1 MRRPLCLLCL
11 IFVLLVMV
19 YMTAFADIYLDPD
32 PDQKVS
38 LSEGTYQAGEILIS
52 EGEDQKQEISRSETD
67 NRERVIS
74 RSETDNRERVIS
86 RSETDNRERV
96 ISQSET
102 YNRERVISRSE
113 TDDQERVISQSETDD
128 QEQVISRSE
137 TDNREQEISLPENE
151 SNHKLYGYIYAMEEK
166 NGRSVLYIKSTEENR
181 SVICYLSEEVSS
193 LQSLKIGYQVIIKGK
208 VRRFE
213 AASNDGQF
221 DVRKYYA
228 GMGISYSMTNCA
240 YEVMMK
246 KPWPVRQGLFVI
258 RKKLAHSLDALL
270 SEEDSGALK
279 AMLLGDKSGMTEEI
293 KELYQRTGIAH
304 IVAVSGL
311 HISLWGMAICRLLK
325 RLRIP
330 LALANFISFLF
341 VVLYGMMTGSQASAI
356 RSVIMFSLYLLAP
369 VVNRTYDML
378 TAMMLSA
385 AVLLMFR
392 PAYVFYSGFLLSFG
406 AVSGI
411 SLFMPW
417 LTELYS
423 PPANIDDIILKEKN
437 NMQKISDQIT
447 RFIRVSIM
455 TSLCVSLF
463 SLPIQLCFFYTFSVY
478 SVFLNLLIAPFV
490 SALMILGMVGAV
502 LGSFL
507 PTLACIPLQICHI
520 ILAFYEKLCLFFDCL
535 PLAHPV
541 IAKPEM
547 WKIVVYYTVL
557 GILYL
562 VIMRV
567 VISPSESR
575 QRMSLRDNVQK
586 QKSPRLMLPL
596 QMRLGADISRQVNW
610 RRKSL
615 LSVIR
620 RRGQILYKEMYKVVH
635 KVVRKITHKI
645 MHMVMHDWDEKNKK
659 KLCQIFAIVVLL
671 ADVLFLCIHP
681 RSGTTLTMLDV
692 GQGDCFVIE
701 EKSGFTAIIDGGSS
715 SVSEVGRYRI
725 DPFLRSHGISTVD
738 FVFLSHADIDHT
750 NGILELLENQKSNRI
765 KIRYLVLT
773 DLEKENEKFDEI
785 RLACKNAGTRV
796 LYFSQG
802 NHIEIH
808 QLKLTCIHP
817 GDKDTKLAGLDE
829 NDHSMVL
836 YMEYK
841 YQNKNHTA
849 LFMGDLG
856 SAHEK
861 EVMESLLAV
870 DKKQGNKESRGIGKM
885 QSNDENKYED
895 NDENENGNKNENRKK
910 DEVEGEDKDEN
921 KGKYENGNKEENKDA
936 VEAGDENKRSGK
948 IDILKIGHH
957 GSKYSST
964 EEFLQQVDPYVCL
977 ISAGRKNRYGH
988 PHMETLERIDETDG
1002 TVFRTD
1008 LMGQVV
1014 VDLEKQDIV
1023 VWSVYAGR

>member
-11 IFVLLVMV
+11 IFVLLVMI
-19 YMTAFADIYLDPD
+19 YMTAFADIYLD

-38 LSEGTYQAGEILIS
+38 LSEGTYQAGEIVIS
-52 EGEDQKQEISRSETD
+52 EGEDQKQE
-67 NRERVIS
+67 
-74 RSETDNRERVIS
+74 
-86 RSETDNRERV
+86 
-96 ISQSET
+96 
-102 YNRERVISRSE
+102 
-113 TDDQERVISQSETDD
+113 
-128 QEQVISRSE
+128 ISRSE

-151 SNHKLYGYIYAMEEK
+151 SNHKLYGYIYATEEK

-270 SEEDSGALK
+270 SEEDSGVLK

-293 KELYQRTGIAH
+293 KGLYQRTGIAH

-325 RLRIP
+325 RLHIP

-520 ILAFYEKLCLFFDCL
+520 ILAFYEKLCLFFDRL

-547 WKIVVYYTVL
+547 WKIVIYYTVL

-635 KVVRKITHKI
+635 KVVRKMVRKITHKI

-681 RSGTTLTMLDV
+681 RSRTTLTMLDV

-785 RLACKNAGTRV
+785 MLACKNAGTRV

-870 DKKQGNKESRGIGKM
+870 DKKQGEKESGGIGKM
-885 QSNDENKYED
+885 QSNNENMYED
-895 NDENENGNKNENRKK
+895 NDENENENRKK

-921 KGKYENGNKEENKDA
+921 KDKNEDENKEENKEENKDA

-964 EEFLQQVDPYVCL
+964 EEFLQLVDPYVCL

>member
-11 IFVLLVMV
+11 IFVLLVMI

-32 PDQKVS
+32 QNQKVS
-38 LSEGTYQAGEILIS
+38 LSEGTCQAGEILIS
-52 EGEDQKQEISRSETD
+52 EGENQKQEISRSETD
-67 NRERVIS
+67 NQEQEISRSETDNQERVIS
-74 RSETDNRERVIS
+74 RSEA
-86 RSETDNRERV
+86 
-96 ISQSET
+96 
-102 YNRERVISRSE
+102 
-113 TDDQERVISQSETDD
+113 DD
-128 QEQVISRSE
+128 QEQ
-137 TDNREQEISLPENE
+137 EISPPENE
-151 SNHKLYGYIYAMEEK
+151 SNHKLYGYVYAMEEK
-166 NGRSVLYIKSTEENR
+166 NGRSVLYIKNTEENR

-240 YEVMMK
+240 YEVMTK

-258 RKKLAHSLDALL
+258 RKKLAHSLDTLL
-270 SEEDSGALK
+270 SEEDSGVLK

-293 KELYQRTGIAH
+293 KGLYQRTGIAH

-325 RLRIP
+325 KLRIP

-417 LTELYS
+417 LTDLYS

-437 NMQKISDQIT
+437 NMQKISDQII

-490 SALMILGMVGAV
+490 STLMILGMVGAV

-507 PTLACIPLQICHI
+507 PTLSCIPLQICHI
-520 ILAFYEKLCLFFDCL
+520 ILAFYEKLCLFFDRL

-541 IAKPEM
+541 IAKPPM
-547 WKIVVYYTVL
+547 WKIVVYYAVL

-567 VISPSESR
+567 VILPSESR

-586 QKSPRLMLPL
+586 QKSPRLMIPL

-610 RRKSL
+610 RRKGL

-620 RRGQILYKEMYKVVH
+620 RRGKILYKEMYKVVH
-635 KVVRKITHKI
+635 KVVNKLTRKI
-645 MHMVMHDWDEKNKK
+645 MHMVMHMHMVVHDRDEKNKK

-671 ADVLFLCIHP
+671 ADILFLCIHP
-681 RSGTTLTMLDV
+681 RAGTTLTMLDV

-738 FVFLSHADIDHT
+738 FVFLSHADTDHT

-773 DLEKENEKFDEI
+773 DLEKENEKFDDI
-785 RLACKNAGTRV
+785 MLACKNAGTRV
-796 LYFSQG
+796 LYFSHG

-817 GDKDTKLAGLDE
+817 GDKDTKLEGLDE

-861 EVMESLLAV
+861 EVMESLSAV
-870 DKKQGNKESRGIGKM
+870 DKKQGDKESGGIGKM
-885 QSNDENKYED
+885 QSNDKNKYED
-895 NDENENGNKNENRKK
+895 NDENENENRKK
-910 DEVEGEDKDEN
+910 DEVKGEDKDEN
-921 KGKYENGNKEENKDA
+921 KGKYEDENKEKNKDA
-936 VEAGDENKRSGK
+936 VEAGGENKRSGK

-964 EEFLQQVDPYVCL
+964 EEFLQLVDPYVCL

-1008 LMGQVV
+1008 LIGQVV

-1023 VWSVYAGR
+1023 VRSVYAGR

>member
-11 IFVLLVMV
+11 IFVLLVMI

-32 PDQKVS
+32 QDQKVL
-38 LSEGTYQAGEILIS
+38 LSEGTCQAGEILIS
-52 EGEDQKQEISRSETD
+52 EGENQKQEISRL
-67 NRERVIS
+67 
-74 RSETDNRERVIS
+74 
-86 RSETDNRERV
+86 
-96 ISQSET
+96 
-102 YNRERVISRSE
+102 
-113 TDDQERVISQSETDD
+113 
-128 QEQVISRSE
+128 E

-151 SNHKLYGYIYAMEEK
+151 SDHKLYGYIYAMEEK

-270 SEEDSGALK
+270 SEEDSGVLK

-293 KELYQRTGIAH
+293 KGLYQRTGIAH

-325 RLRIP
+325 RLHIS

-437 NMQKISDQIT
+437 NMQKISDQII

-502 LGSFL
+502 VGSFL
-507 PTLACIPLQICHI
+507 PTLSCIPLQICHI
-520 ILAFYEKLCLFFDCL
+520 ILAFYEKLCLFFDRL

-562 VIMRV
+562 VIVRV

-575 QRMSLRDNVQK
+575 QRISLRDNVQK

-620 RRGQILYKEMYKVVH
+620 RRGKILYKEMYKVVH
-635 KVVRKITHKI
+635 KVVNKLTRKI
-645 MHMVMHDWDEKNKK
+645 MHMVMHMHMVVHDRDEKNKK

-671 ADVLFLCIHP
+671 ADILFLCIHP
-681 RSGTTLTMLDV
+681 RAGTTLTMLDV

-738 FVFLSHADIDHT
+738 FVFLSHADTDHT

-773 DLEKENEKFDEI
+773 DLEKENEKFDDI
-785 RLACKNAGTRV
+785 MLACKNAGTRV
-796 LYFSQG
+796 LYFSHG

-817 GDKDTKLAGLDE
+817 GDKDTKLEGLDE

-870 DKKQGNKESRGIGKM
+870 DKKQGDKESGGIGKM
-885 QSNDENKYED
+885 QSNDKNKYED
-895 NDENENGNKNENRKK
+895 NDENENENRKK
-910 DEVEGEDKDEN
+910 DEVKGEDKDEN
-921 KGKYENGNKEENKDA
+921 KGKYEDENKEKNKDA
-936 VEAGDENKRSGK
+936 VEAGGENKRSGK

-964 EEFLQQVDPYVCL
+964 EEFLQLADPYVCL

-1023 VWSVYAGR
+1023 VRSVYAGR

>member
-1 MRRPLCLLCL
+1 M
-11 IFVLLVMV
+11 
-19 YMTAFADIYLDPD
+19 
-32 PDQKVS
+32 
-38 LSEGTYQAGEILIS
+38 
-52 EGEDQKQEISRSETD
+52 
-67 NRERVIS
+67 
-74 RSETDNRERVIS
+74 
-86 RSETDNRERV
+86 
-96 ISQSET
+96 
-102 YNRERVISRSE
+102 
-113 TDDQERVISQSETDD
+113 
-128 QEQVISRSE
+128 
-137 TDNREQEISLPENE
+137 
-151 SNHKLYGYIYAMEEK
+151 
-166 NGRSVLYIKSTEENR
+166 
-181 SVICYLSEEVSS
+181 
-193 LQSLKIGYQVIIKGK
+193 
-208 VRRFE
+208 
-213 AASNDGQF
+213 
-221 DVRKYYA
+221 
-228 GMGISYSMTNCA
+228 
-240 YEVMMK
+240 
-246 KPWPVRQGLFVI
+246 
-258 RKKLAHSLDALL
+258 
-270 SEEDSGALK
+270 
-279 AMLLGDKSGMTEEI
+279 
-293 KELYQRTGIAH
+293 
-304 IVAVSGL
+304 
-311 HISLWGMAICRLLK
+311 
-325 RLRIP
+325 
-330 LALANFISFLF
+330 
-341 VVLYGMMTGSQASAI
+341 
-356 RSVIMFSLYLLAP
+356 
-369 VVNRTYDML
+369 
-378 TAMMLSA
+378 
-385 AVLLMFR
+385 
-392 PAYVFYSGFLLSFG
+392 
-406 AVSGI
+406 
-411 SLFMPW
+411 
-417 LTELYS
+417 
-423 PPANIDDIILKEKN
+423 
-437 NMQKISDQIT
+437 
-447 RFIRVSIM
+447 
-455 TSLCVSLF
+455 
-463 SLPIQLCFFYTFSVY
+463 
-478 SVFLNLLIAPFV
+478 
-490 SALMILGMVGAV
+490 
-502 LGSFL
+502 
-507 PTLACIPLQICHI
+507 
-520 ILAFYEKLCLFFDCL
+520 
-535 PLAHPV
+535 
-541 IAKPEM
+541 
-547 WKIVVYYTVL
+547 
-557 GILYL
+557 
-562 VIMRV
+562 
-567 VISPSESR
+567 
-575 QRMSLRDNVQK
+575 RDNVQK
-586 QKSPRLMLPL
+586 QKSPRLMISL

-681 RSGTTLTMLDV
+681 RAGTTLTMLDV

-861 EVMESLLAV
+861 EVMESLLAI
-870 DKKQGNKESRGIGKM
+870 DKKQGDKESGGIGKM
-885 QSNDENKYED
+885 QSNNENMYED
-895 NDENENGNKNENRKK
+895 NDENKNENRKK
-910 DEVEGEDKDEN
+910 DEVKGEDKDEN
-921 KGKYENGNKEENKDA
+921 KGKYENGNKEENKEENKDA

-1014 VDLEKQDIV
+1014 VDLEKKDIV

>member
-11 IFVLLVMV
+11 IFVLLVMI
-19 YMTAFADIYLDPD
+19 YMTVFADIYLDPD

-52 EGEDQKQEISRSETD
+52 EGEDQKQEISRSET
-67 NRERVIS
+67 
-74 RSETDNRERVIS
+74 
-86 RSETDNRERV
+86 
-96 ISQSET
+96 

-113 TDDQERVISQSETDD
+113 TDDQG
-128 QEQVISRSE
+128 
-137 TDNREQEISLPENE
+137 QEISLPENE

-181 SVICYLSEEVSS
+181 FVICYLSEEVSS

-240 YEVMMK
+240 YEVMLK

-258 RKKLAHSLDALL
+258 RKKLAHGLDALL
-270 SEEDSGALK
+270 SEEDSGVLK

-293 KELYQRTGIAH
+293 KGLYQRTGIAH

-369 VVNRTYDML
+369 IVNRTYDML

-392 PAYVFYSGFLLSFG
+392 PVYVFYSGFLLSFG

-423 PPANIDDIILKEKN
+423 PSANIDDIILKEKN
-437 NMQKISDQIT
+437 NMQKISDQII

-520 ILAFYEKLCLFFDCL
+520 ILAFYEKLCLFFDRL

-547 WKIVVYYTVL
+547 WKIVVYYAVL

-575 QRMSLRDNVQK
+575 QRISLRDNVQK

-635 KVVRKITHKI
+635 KVVHKVVRKIAHKI

-681 RSGTTLTMLDV
+681 RAGTTLTMLDV
-692 GQGDCFVIE
+692 GQGDCFVLE

-738 FVFLSHADIDHT
+738 FVFLSHADTDHT
-750 NGILELLENQKSNRI
+750 NGVLELLENQKSNRI
-765 KIRYLVLT
+765 KIHYLVLT

-870 DKKQGNKESRGIGKM
+870 DKKQGEKESGGIGKM
-885 QSNDENKYED
+885 QSNNENMYED
-895 NDENENGNKNENRKK
+895 NDENKNENRKK
-910 DEVEGEDKDEN
+910 DEVEGEDK
-921 KGKYENGNKEENKDA
+921 
-936 VEAGDENKRSGK
+936 DENKRSGK

-964 EEFLQQVDPYVCL
+964 EDFLQLVDPYVCL

>member
-11 IFVLLVMV
+11 IFVLLVMI

-38 LSEGTYQAGEILIS
+38 LSEGTYQAGEIVIS
-52 EGEDQKQEISRSETD
+52 EGEDQKQEISQSGTD
-67 NRERVIS
+67 NRER
-74 RSETDNRERVIS
+74 
-86 RSETDNRERV
+86 
-96 ISQSET
+96 
-102 YNRERVISRSE
+102 
-113 TDDQERVISQSETDD
+113 
-128 QEQVISRSE
+128 
-137 TDNREQEISLPENE
+137 EISLPENE
-151 SNHKLYGYIYAMEEK
+151 SDHKLYGYIYAMEEK

-228 GMGISYSMTNCA
+228 GMGISYSMTNCE
-240 YEVMMK
+240 YEVTMK

-270 SEEDSGALK
+270 SEEDSGVLK

-293 KELYQRTGIAH
+293 KGLYQRTGIAH

-325 RLRIP
+325 RLHIP

-437 NMQKISDQIT
+437 NMQKISDQII

-502 LGSFL
+502 VGSFL

-520 ILAFYEKLCLFFDCL
+520 ILAFYEKICLFFDRL

-562 VIMRV
+562 VIVRV

-575 QRMSLRDNVQK
+575 QRISLRDNVQK

-620 RRGQILYKEMYKVVH
+620 RRGKILYKEIYKVVH
-635 KVVRKITHKI
+635 KVVYKVVHIITQKI

-681 RSGTTLTMLDV
+681 RAGTTLTMLDV
-692 GQGDCFVIE
+692 GQGDCFVLE

-785 RLACKNAGTRV
+785 MLACKNAGTRV

-870 DKKQGNKESRGIGKM
+870 DKKQGDKENGGIGKM
-885 QSNDENKYED
+885 QSNNENMYED
-895 NDENENGNKNENRKK
+895 NDENKNENRKK

-921 KGKYENGNKEENKDA
+921 KGKYEDENKEKNKEENKDA

-1023 VWSVYAGR
+1023 VWSVYVGR

>member
-11 IFVLLVMV
+11 IFVLLVMI
-19 YMTAFADIYLDPD
+19 YMTAFADIYLD

-38 LSEGTYQAGEILIS
+38 LSEGTYQAGEIVIS

-67 NRERVIS
+67 NREQEIS
-74 RSETDNRERVIS
+74 RSGTDNQGQEIL
-86 RSETDNRERV
+86 RSK
-96 ISQSET
+96 
-102 YNRERVISRSE
+102 
-113 TDDQERVISQSETDD
+113 TDDQGQEILRSGTDD
-128 QEQVISRSE
+128 Q
-137 TDNREQEISLPENE
+137 EQEISLPENE

-270 SEEDSGALK
+270 SEEDSGVLK

-293 KELYQRTGIAH
+293 KGLYQRTGIAH

-520 ILAFYEKLCLFFDCL
+520 ILAFYEKLCLFFDRL

-547 WKIVVYYTVL
+547 WKIVVYYAVL

-575 QRMSLRDNVQK
+575 QRISLRDNVQK
-586 QKSPRLMLPL
+586 QKSPRLMIPL

-610 RRKSL
+610 RRKGL

-620 RRGQILYKEMYKVVH
+620 RRGKILYKEMYKVVH
-635 KVVRKITHKI
+635 KVVNKLTRKI
-645 MHMVMHDWDEKNKK
+645 MHMVMHMHMVVHDRDEKNKK
-659 KLCQIFAIVVLL
+659 KLCRIFAIVVLL
-671 ADVLFLCIHP
+671 ADILFLCIHP
-681 RSGTTLTMLDV
+681 RAGTTLTMLDV

-785 RLACKNAGTRV
+785 MLACKNAGTRV

-870 DKKQGNKESRGIGKM
+870 DKKQGDKESGGIGKM
-885 QSNDENKYED
+885 QSNNENKYED
-895 NDENENGNKNENRKK
+895 NDENENGNRKK
-910 DEVEGEDKDEN
+910 DEVKGEDKDEN
-921 KGKYENGNKEENKDA
+921 KGKNEEENKEENKDA
-936 VEAGDENKRSGK
+936 VEAGGENKRSGK

-1014 VDLEKQDIV
+1014 VDLEKQNIV

>member
-32 PDQKVS
+32 QKVL
-38 LSEGTYQAGEILIS
+38 LSEGTYQAGEIVIS
-52 EGEDQKQEISRSETD
+52 EGEDQKQEIS
-67 NRERVIS
+67 
-74 RSETDNRERVIS
+74 
-86 RSETDNRERV
+86 
-96 ISQSET
+96 Q
-102 YNRERVISRSE
+102 
-113 TDDQERVISQSETDD
+113 
-128 QEQVISRSE
+128 SE

-166 NGRSVLYIKSTEENR
+166 NGRFVLYIKSTEENR

-270 SEEDSGALK
+270 SEEDSGVLK

-293 KELYQRTGIAH
+293 KGLYQRTGIAH
-304 IVAVSGL
+304 IIAVSGL

-423 PPANIDDIILKEKN
+423 QPANIDDIILKEKN
-437 NMQKISDQIT
+437 NMQKISDQII

-502 LGSFL
+502 VGSFL

-520 ILAFYEKLCLFFDCL
+520 ILAFYEKLCLFFDRL

-575 QRMSLRDNVQK
+575 QRISLRDNVQK
-586 QKSPRLMLPL
+586 RKSPRLMLPL

-620 RRGQILYKEMYKVVH
+620 RRGKILYKEMYKVVH
-635 KVVRKITHKI
+635 KVVYKVVHKVVHMITHKI
-645 MHMVMHDWDEKNKK
+645 MHMVMHDRDKKNKK

-681 RSGTTLTMLDV
+681 RAGTTLTMLDV
-692 GQGDCFVIE
+692 GQGDCFVLE

-725 DPFLRSHGISTVD
+725 DPFLRSHGISIVD
-738 FVFLSHADIDHT
+738 FVFLSHADTDHT
-750 NGILELLENQKSNRI
+750 NGVLELLENQKSNRI

-785 RLACKNAGTRV
+785 MLACKNAGTRV

-817 GDKDTKLAGLDE
+817 GDEDTKLAGLDE

-870 DKKQGNKESRGIGKM
+870 DKKQGEKESGGIGKM
-885 QSNDENKYED
+885 QSNNENMYED
-895 NDENENGNKNENRKK
+895 NDENENGNRKK

-921 KGKYENGNKEENKDA
+921 KGKYEDENKEKNKEENKDA
-936 VEAGDENKRSGK
+936 VEAGDENQRSGK

-964 EEFLQQVDPYVCL
+964 EEFLQLVDPYVCL

>member
-52 EGEDQKQEISRSETD
+52 EGEDQKQEISQSETD

-74 RSETDNRERVIS
+74 RSRTDNQGQEIL
-86 RSETDNRERV
+86 RSG
-96 ISQSET
+96 
-102 YNRERVISRSE
+102 
-113 TDDQERVISQSETDD
+113 TDD
-128 QEQVISRSE
+128 QEQEILRSGTDNQERVILRSE

-151 SNHKLYGYIYAMEEK
+151 SNYKLYGYIYAMEEK

-246 KPWPVRQGLFVI
+246 KSWPVRQGLFVI

-270 SEEDSGALK
+270 SEEDSGVLK

-293 KELYQRTGIAH
+293 KGLYQRTGIAH

-325 RLRIP
+325 RLHIP

-411 SLFMPW
+411 SLFIPW

-437 NMQKISDQIT
+437 NMQKISDQII

-520 ILAFYEKLCLFFDCL
+520 ILAFYEKLCLFFDRL

-562 VIMRV
+562 VIVRV
-567 VISPSESR
+567 VILPSESR
-575 QRMSLRDNVQK
+575 QRMSLCDNVQK
-586 QKSPRLMLPL
+586 QKSPRLMFPL

-620 RRGQILYKEMYKVVH
+620 RRGKILYKEMYKVVH
-635 KVVRKITHKI
+635 KVVRKMVRKITHKI
-645 MHMVMHDWDEKNKK
+645 MHMVMHMVMHDWDEKNKK

-701 EKSGFTAIIDGGSS
+701 EKSGVTAIIDGGSS

-750 NGILELLENQKSNRI
+750 NGVLELLENQKSNRI

-870 DKKQGNKESRGIGKM
+870 DKKQGDKESGGIGKM
-885 QSNDENKYED
+885 QSNNENMYED
-895 NDENENGNKNENRKK
+895 NDENKNENRKK
-910 DEVEGEDKDEN
+910 DEVKGEDKDEN
-921 KGKYENGNKEENKDA
+921 KGKYEDENKEENKEENKDA

-1023 VWSVYAGR
+1023 VWSVYEGR

>member
-32 PDQKVS
+32 QKVL
-38 LSEGTYQAGEILIS
+38 LSEGTYQAGEIVIS
-52 EGEDQKQEISRSETD
+52 EGEDQKQEIS
-67 NRERVIS
+67 
-74 RSETDNRERVIS
+74 
-86 RSETDNRERV
+86 
-96 ISQSET
+96 Q
-102 YNRERVISRSE
+102 
-113 TDDQERVISQSETDD
+113 
-128 QEQVISRSE
+128 SE

-166 NGRSVLYIKSTEENR
+166 NGRFVLYIKSTEENR

-270 SEEDSGALK
+270 SEEDSGVLK

-293 KELYQRTGIAH
+293 KGLYQRTGIAH
-304 IVAVSGL
+304 IIAVSGL

-378 TAMMLSA
+378 TAMMLSV

-423 PPANIDDIILKEKN
+423 QPANIDDIILKEKN
-437 NMQKISDQIT
+437 NMQKISDQII

-502 LGSFL
+502 VGSFL

-520 ILAFYEKLCLFFDCL
+520 ILAFYEKLCLFFDRL

-575 QRMSLRDNVQK
+575 QRISLRDNVQK
-586 QKSPRLMLPL
+586 RKSPRLMLPL

-620 RRGQILYKEMYKVVH
+620 RRGKILYKEMYKVVH
-635 KVVRKITHKI
+635 KVVYKVVHKVVHMITHKI
-645 MHMVMHDWDEKNKK
+645 MHMVMHDRDKKNKK

-681 RSGTTLTMLDV
+681 RAGTTLTMLDV
-692 GQGDCFVIE
+692 GQGDCFVLE

-725 DPFLRSHGISTVD
+725 DPFLRSHGISIVD
-738 FVFLSHADIDHT
+738 FVFLSHADTDHT
-750 NGILELLENQKSNRI
+750 NGVLELLENQKSNRI

-785 RLACKNAGTRV
+785 MLACKNAGTRV

-817 GDKDTKLAGLDE
+817 GDEDTKLAGLDE

-870 DKKQGNKESRGIGKM
+870 DKKQGEKESGGIGKM
-885 QSNDENKYED
+885 QSNNENMYED
-895 NDENENGNKNENRKK
+895 NDENENGNRKK

-921 KGKYENGNKEENKDA
+921 KGKYEDENKEKNKEENKDA
-936 VEAGDENKRSGK
+936 VEAGDENQRSGK

-964 EEFLQQVDPYVCL
+964 EEFLQLVDPYVCL

>member
-11 IFVLLVMV
+11 IFVLLVMI

-32 PDQKVS
+32 PDQKVL

-52 EGEDQKQEISRSETD
+52 EGENQKQEISQSETDNQEREISQSETD
-67 NRERVIS
+67 NRERVIL
-74 RSETDNRERVIS
+74 RSETDN
-86 RSETDNRERV
+86 
-96 ISQSET
+96 
-102 YNRERVISRSE
+102 
-113 TDDQERVISQSETDD
+113 QERA
-128 QEQVISRSE
+128 
-137 TDNREQEISLPENE
+137 ISLPENE
-151 SNHKLYGYIYAMEEK
+151 SNHKLYGYVYAMEEK

-258 RKKLAHSLDALL
+258 RKKLAYSLDALL
-270 SEEDSGALK
+270 SEEDSGVLK
-279 AMLLGDKSGMTEEI
+279 AMLLGDKSEMTEEI
-293 KELYQRTGIAH
+293 KGLYQRTGIAH

-437 NMQKISDQIT
+437 NMQKISDQII

-520 ILAFYEKLCLFFDCL
+520 ILAFYEKLCLFFDRL

-541 IAKPEM
+541 IAKPAM
-547 WKIVVYYTVL
+547 WKIVVYYAVL

-567 VISPSESR
+567 VILPSESR

-586 QKSPRLMLPL
+586 QKSPRLMIPL
-596 QMRLGADISRQVNW
+596 QMRLDADISRQVNW
-610 RRKSL
+610 RRKGL

-620 RRGQILYKEMYKVVH
+620 RRGKILYKEMYKVVH
-635 KVVRKITHKI
+635 KLTHKI
-645 MHMVMHDWDEKNKK
+645 MHMVMHVVMHMHMHMVVHDRDEKNKK

-671 ADVLFLCIHP
+671 ADILFLCIHP
-681 RSGTTLTMLDV
+681 RAGTTLTMLDV

-738 FVFLSHADIDHT
+738 FVFLSHADTDHT

-773 DLEKENEKFDEI
+773 DLEKENEKFDDI
-785 RLACKNAGTRV
+785 MLACKNAGTRV
-796 LYFSQG
+796 LYFSHG

-817 GDKDTKLAGLDE
+817 GDKDTKLEGLDE

-856 SAHEK
+856 LAHEK

-870 DKKQGNKESRGIGKM
+870 DKTQGDKESGGIGKM
-885 QSNDENKYED
+885 QSNDKNKYED
-895 NDENENGNKNENRKK
+895 NDENENENRKK
-910 DEVEGEDKDEN
+910 DEVKGEDKDEN
-921 KGKYENGNKEENKDA
+921 KGKYEDENKEKNKDA

-964 EEFLQQVDPYVCL
+964 EEFLQLVDPYVCL

-1023 VWSVYAGR
+1023 VRSVYAGR

>member
-11 IFVLLVMV
+11 IFVLLVMI

-67 NRERVIS
+67 N
-74 RSETDNRERVIS
+74 
-86 RSETDNRERV
+86 
-96 ISQSET
+96 Q
-102 YNRERVISRSE
+102 ERVISRSE
-113 TDDQERVISQSETDD
+113 TDDRERVISQSETDN
-128 QEQVISRSE
+128 Q
-137 TDNREQEISLPENE
+137 EQEISLPENE
-151 SNHKLYGYIYAMEEK
+151 SDHKLYGYIYAMEEK

-270 SEEDSGALK
+270 SEEDSGVLK

-293 KELYQRTGIAH
+293 KGLYQRTGIAH

-325 RLRIP
+325 RLHIP

-520 ILAFYEKLCLFFDCL
+520 ILAFYEKLCLFFDRL

-547 WKIVVYYTVL
+547 WKIVIYYTVL

-610 RRKSL
+610 CRKSL

-635 KVVRKITHKI
+635 KVVRKMVRKITHKI

-681 RSGTTLTMLDV
+681 RAGTTLTMLDV

-870 DKKQGNKESRGIGKM
+870 DKKQGGKESGGIGKM
-885 QSNDENKYED
+885 QSNNENMYED
-895 NDENENGNKNENRKK
+895 NDENKNENKNENRKK

-921 KGKYENGNKEENKDA
+921 KGKYENGNKEENKEENKDA

>member
-1 MRRPLCLLCL
+1 
-11 IFVLLVMV
+11 
-19 YMTAFADIYLDPD
+19 
-32 PDQKVS
+32 
-38 LSEGTYQAGEILIS
+38 
-52 EGEDQKQEISRSETD
+52 
-67 NRERVIS
+67 
-74 RSETDNRERVIS
+74 
-86 RSETDNRERV
+86 
-96 ISQSET
+96 
-102 YNRERVISRSE
+102 
-113 TDDQERVISQSETDD
+113 
-128 QEQVISRSE
+128 
-137 TDNREQEISLPENE
+137 
-151 SNHKLYGYIYAMEEK
+151 
-166 NGRSVLYIKSTEENR
+166 
-181 SVICYLSEEVSS
+181 
-193 LQSLKIGYQVIIKGK
+193 
-208 VRRFE
+208 
-213 AASNDGQF
+213 
-221 DVRKYYA
+221 
-228 GMGISYSMTNCA
+228 
-240 YEVMMK
+240 
-246 KPWPVRQGLFVI
+246 
-258 RKKLAHSLDALL
+258 
-270 SEEDSGALK
+270 
-279 AMLLGDKSGMTEEI
+279 
-293 KELYQRTGIAH
+293 
-304 IVAVSGL
+304 
-311 HISLWGMAICRLLK
+311 MAICRLLK

-437 NMQKISDQIT
+437 NMQKISDQII

-502 LGSFL
+502 VGSFL

-520 ILAFYEKLCLFFDCL
+520 ILAFYEKLCLFFDRL

-547 WKIVVYYTVL
+547 WKIVVYYAVL

-575 QRMSLRDNVQK
+575 QRISLRDNVQK

-596 QMRLGADISRQVNW
+596 QMRLGADISHQVNW
-610 RRKSL
+610 RKKSL

-635 KVVRKITHKI
+635 KVVHKVVRKITHKI
-645 MHMVMHDWDEKNKK
+645 MHMVIHDWDEKNKK

-681 RSGTTLTMLDV
+681 RAGTTLTMLDV

-785 RLACKNAGTRV
+785 MLACKNAGTRV

-808 QLKLTCIHP
+808 QLKFTCIHP

-870 DKKQGNKESRGIGKM
+870 DKKQGNKESGGIGKM
-885 QSNDENKYED
+885 QSNNENKYED
-895 NDENENGNKNENRKK
+895 NDENENGNRKK
-910 DEVEGEDKDEN
+910 DEVKGEDKDEN
-921 KGKYENGNKEENKDA
+921 KGKYEDENKEKNKEENKDA

-1014 VDLEKQDIV
+1014 VDLEKQNIV

>member
-11 IFVLLVMV
+11 IFVLLVMI

-32 PDQKVS
+32 PDQKVL
-38 LSEGTYQAGEILIS
+38 LSEGTYQAGEIVIS
-52 EGEDQKQEISRSETD
+52 EGEDQKQEIS
-67 NRERVIS
+67 
-74 RSETDNRERVIS
+74 
-86 RSETDNRERV
+86 
-96 ISQSET
+96 Q
-102 YNRERVISRSE
+102 
-113 TDDQERVISQSETDD
+113 
-128 QEQVISRSE
+128 SE

-151 SNHKLYGYIYAMEEK
+151 SNHKLYGYIYATEEK

-258 RKKLAHSLDALL
+258 RKKLAHGLDALL
-270 SEEDSGALK
+270 SEEDSGVLK

-293 KELYQRTGIAH
+293 KGLYQRTGIAH

-325 RLRIP
+325 RLHIP

-423 PPANIDDIILKEKN
+423 PPAIIDDIILKEKN

-520 ILAFYEKLCLFFDCL
+520 ILAFYEKLCLFFDRL

-547 WKIVVYYTVL
+547 WKIVIYYTVL

-635 KVVRKITHKI
+635 KVVRKMVRKITHKI

-681 RSGTTLTMLDV
+681 RSRTTLTMLDV

-785 RLACKNAGTRV
+785 MLACKNAGTRV

-870 DKKQGNKESRGIGKM
+870 DKKQGEKESGGIGKM
-885 QSNDENKYED
+885 QSNNENMYED
-895 NDENENGNKNENRKK
+895 NDENENENRKK

-921 KGKYENGNKEENKDA
+921 KDKNEDENKDA
-936 VEAGDENKRSGK
+936 VEAGDENKRRGK

-964 EEFLQQVDPYVCL
+964 EEFLQLVDPYVCL

>member
-11 IFVLLVMV
+11 IFVLSVMGF
-19 YMTAFADIYLDPD
+19 MTVFADEYLDPGKGRSQ
-32 PDQKVS
+32 PETGYKDQEISLSEADSRKQEVS
-38 LSEGTYQAGEILIS
+38 LSKA
-52 EGEDQKQEISRSETD
+52 D
-67 NRERVIS
+67 
-74 RSETDNRERVIS
+74 
-86 RSETDNRERV
+86 
-96 ISQSET
+96 SQ
-102 YNRERVISRSE
+102 
-113 TDDQERVISQSETDD
+113 DQELSLSEAD
-128 QEQVISRSE
+128 SRK
-137 TDNREQEISLPENE
+137 QKISLPENE
-151 SNHKLYGYIYAMEEK
+151 SNHKLYGHIYAMEEK
-166 NGRSVLYIKSTEENR
+166 NGRSVLYIKSTEKNR

-193 LQSLKIGYQVIIKGK
+193 LQSLKIGYRVIIKGK

-221 DVRKYYA
+221 DARKYYA
-228 GMGISYSMTNCA
+228 GMGISYSMTNCE
-240 YEVMMK
+240 YEVTMK

-258 RKKLAHSLDALL
+258 RKKLAHSLDTLL
-270 SEEDSGALK
+270 SEEDSGVLK

-293 KELYQRTGIAH
+293 KGLYQRTGIAH

-311 HISLWGMAICRLLK
+311 HISLWGMAVCRLLK

-406 AVSGI
+406 AVAGI

-417 LTELYS
+417 LTELYA
-423 PPANIDDIILKEKN
+423 PPDNIDDIIIKEKN
-437 NMQKISDQIT
+437 TLQKISDKVI
-447 RFIRVSIM
+447 RFIRASIM
-455 TSLCVSLF
+455 TSLCVSLV

-490 SALMILGMVGAV
+490 SILMILGMLGAV
-502 LGSFL
+502 LGILSPMPASL
-507 PTLACIPLQICHI
+507 PLQICHI
-520 ILAFYEKLCLFFDCL
+520 ILTFYEKMCQFFDCL

-541 IAKPEM
+541 IAKPEI
-547 WKIVVYYTVL
+547 WKIVVYYAVQ

-562 VIMRV
+562 VIGRV
-567 VISPSESR
+567 VISPPESR
-575 QRMSLRDNVQK
+575 QRMSLRDNAQK
-586 QKSPRLMLPL
+586 QKSPRLMIPL
-596 QMRLGADISRQVNW
+596 QMRLAGSISHQVNW
-610 RRKSL
+610 CGKRL

-620 RRGQILYKEMYKVVH
+620 RRGKILYKAMCKVVHEVVH

-645 MHMVMHDWDEKNKK
+645 VHRIMHMVMHKIMHDWDEKNKK
-659 KLCQIFAIVVLL
+659 KLYQILAIVVVL
-671 ADVLFLCIHP
+671 ADALFLCIHF

-725 DPFLRSHGISTVD
+725 DPFLRSHGISIVD
-738 FVFLSHADIDHT
+738 FVFLSHADADHT
-750 NGILELLENQKSNRI
+750 NGILEILENQKSNRI
-765 KIRYLVLT
+765 KISYLVLT

-785 RLACKNAGTRV
+785 MLACKNAGTRV

-802 NHIEIH
+802 DHIEIR

-841 YQNKNHTA
+841 SQDKNHTA

-856 SAHEK
+856 STHEK

-870 DKKQGNKESRGIGKM
+870 DEKQDDKES
-885 QSNDENKYED
+885 
-895 NDENENGNKNENRKK
+895 
-910 DEVEGEDKDEN
+910 GE
-921 KGKYENGNKEENKDA
+921 
-936 VEAGDENKRSGK
+936 

-957 GSKYSST
+957 GSKYSSS
-964 EEFLQQVDPYVCL
+964 EEFLQQVNPYVCL

-1002 TVFRTD
+1002 MVFRTD

>member
-11 IFVLLVMV
+11 IFVLLVMI

-52 EGEDQKQEISRSETD
+52 EGEDQKQEIS
-67 NRERVIS
+67 
-74 RSETDNRERVIS
+74 
-86 RSETDNRERV
+86 
-96 ISQSET
+96 QSET

-113 TDDQERVISQSETDD
+113 TDDQERE
-128 QEQVISRSE
+128 ISRSE
-137 TDNREQEISLPENE
+137 TDNQEQEISLPENE

-270 SEEDSGALK
+270 SEEDSGVLK

-293 KELYQRTGIAH
+293 KGLYQRTGIAH

-325 RLRIP
+325 RLHIP
-330 LALANFISFLF
+330 LALDNFISFLF

-437 NMQKISDQIT
+437 NMQKISDQII

-502 LGSFL
+502 VGSFL

-520 ILAFYEKLCLFFDCL
+520 ILAFYEKLCLFFDRL

-586 QKSPRLMLPL
+586 HKSPRLMISL

-620 RRGQILYKEMYKVVH
+620 RRGKILYKEMYKVVHKVVH

-701 EKSGFTAIIDGGSS
+701 EKNGFTAIIDGGSS

-885 QSNDENKYED
+885 QSNNENMYED
-895 NDENENGNKNENRKK
+895 NDENKNENRKK
-910 DEVEGEDKDEN
+910 DEVKGEDKDEN
-921 KGKYENGNKEENKDA
+921 KGKYEDENKEKNKEENKDA

>member
-11 IFVLLVMV
+11 IFVLLVMI

-38 LSEGTYQAGEILIS
+38 LSEGTYQAGEIVIS
-52 EGEDQKQEISRSETD
+52 EGEDQKQEISQ
-67 NRERVIS
+67 
-74 RSETDNRERVIS
+74 
-86 RSETDNRERV
+86 SETDNRERV

-151 SNHKLYGYIYAMEEK
+151 SDHKLYGYIYAMEEK

-270 SEEDSGALK
+270 SEEDSGVLK

-293 KELYQRTGIAH
+293 KGLYQRTGIAH

-311 HISLWGMAICRLLK
+311 HISLLGMAICRLLK
-325 RLRIP
+325 RLHIP

-437 NMQKISDQIT
+437 NMQKISDQII

-502 LGSFL
+502 VGSFL
-507 PTLACIPLQICHI
+507 PTLSCIPLQICHI
-520 ILAFYEKLCLFFDCL
+520 ILAFYEKLCLFFDRL

-547 WKIVVYYTVL
+547 WKIVVYYAVL

-575 QRMSLRDNVQK
+575 QRISLRDNVQK
-586 QKSPRLMLPL
+586 QKSPRLMIPL

-610 RRKSL
+610 RRKGL

-620 RRGQILYKEMYKVVH
+620 RRGKILYKEMYKVVH
-635 KVVRKITHKI
+635 KVVNKLTRKI
-645 MHMVMHDWDEKNKK
+645 MHMVMHMHMVVHDRDEKNKK
-659 KLCQIFAIVVLL
+659 KLCRIFAIVVLL
-671 ADVLFLCIHP
+671 ADILFLCIHP
-681 RSGTTLTMLDV
+681 RAGTTLTMLDV

-738 FVFLSHADIDHT
+738 FVFLSHADTDHT

-773 DLEKENEKFDEI
+773 DLEKENEKFDDI
-785 RLACKNAGTRV
+785 MLACKNAGTRV

-870 DKKQGNKESRGIGKM
+870 DKKQGDKESGGIGKM
-885 QSNDENKYED
+885 QSNNENKYED
-895 NDENENGNKNENRKK
+895 NDENENGNRKK
-910 DEVEGEDKDEN
+910 DEVKGEDKDEN
-921 KGKYENGNKEENKDA
+921 KGKYEDENKEKNKEENKDA

>member
-11 IFVLLVMV
+11 IFVLLVMI

-67 NRERVIS
+67 
-74 RSETDNRERVIS
+74 D
-86 RSETDNRERV
+86 
-96 ISQSET
+96 
-102 YNRERVISRSE
+102 
-113 TDDQERVISQSETDD
+113 
-128 QEQVISRSE
+128 
-137 TDNREQEISLPENE
+137 REQEISLPENE
-151 SNHKLYGYIYAMEEK
+151 SNHKLYGYIYATEEK

-270 SEEDSGALK
+270 SEEDSGVLK

-293 KELYQRTGIAH
+293 KGLYQRTGIAH

-325 RLRIP
+325 RLHIP

-520 ILAFYEKLCLFFDCL
+520 ILAFYEKLCLFFDRL

-547 WKIVVYYTVL
+547 WKIVIYYTVL

-635 KVVRKITHKI
+635 KVVRKMVRKITHKI

-681 RSGTTLTMLDV
+681 RSRTTLTMLDV

-785 RLACKNAGTRV
+785 MLACKNAGTRV

-870 DKKQGNKESRGIGKM
+870 DKKQGEKESGGIGKM
-885 QSNDENKYED
+885 QSNNENMYED
-895 NDENENGNKNENRKK
+895 NDENENENRKK

-921 KGKYENGNKEENKDA
+921 KDKNEDENKEENKEKNKDA

-964 EEFLQQVDPYVCL
+964 EEFLQLVDPYVCL

>member
-38 LSEGTYQAGEILIS
+38 LSEGTYQAGEIVIS
-52 EGEDQKQEISRSETD
+52 EGEDQKQEISR
-67 NRERVIS
+67 
-74 RSETDNRERVIS
+74 
-86 RSETDNRERV
+86 
-96 ISQSET
+96 SET

-113 TDDQERVISQSETDD
+113 TDDQ
-128 QEQVISRSE
+128 
-137 TDNREQEISLPENE
+137 EQEISLPENE

-258 RKKLAHSLDALL
+258 RKKLAHGLDALL
-270 SEEDSGALK
+270 SEEDSGVLK

-293 KELYQRTGIAH
+293 KGLYQRTGIAH

-423 PPANIDDIILKEKN
+423 PSANIDDIILKEKN
-437 NMQKISDQIT
+437 NMQKISDQII

-490 SALMILGMVGAV
+490 SSLMILGMVGAV

-520 ILAFYEKLCLFFDCL
+520 ILAFYEKLCLFFDRM

-547 WKIVVYYTVL
+547 WKIVVYYAVL

-586 QKSPRLMLPL
+586 QKFLRLMISL

-620 RRGQILYKEMYKVVH
+620 RRGKILYKEMYKVVRKVVH

-681 RSGTTLTMLDV
+681 RAGTTLTMLDV
-692 GQGDCFVIE
+692 GQGDCFVLE

-785 RLACKNAGTRV
+785 MLACKNAGTRV

-870 DKKQGNKESRGIGKM
+870 DKKQGEKESGGIGKM
-885 QSNDENKYED
+885 QSNNENMYED
-895 NDENENGNKNENRKK
+895 NDENENGNRKK
-910 DEVEGEDKDEN
+910 DEVKGEDKDEN
-921 KGKYENGNKEENKDA
+921 KGKNEDENKEENKEKNKDA

>member
-11 IFVLLVMV
+11 IFVLLVMI

-32 PDQKVS
+32 PDQKVL
-38 LSEGTYQAGEILIS
+38 LSEGKYQAGEILIS
-52 EGEDQKQEISRSETD
+52 EGEDQKQEISQSETDNREWAISQSETD

-74 RSETDNRERVIS
+74 RSETDN
-86 RSETDNRERV
+86 
-96 ISQSET
+96 
-102 YNRERVISRSE
+102 
-113 TDDQERVISQSETDD
+113 QERA
-128 QEQVISRSE
+128 
-137 TDNREQEISLPENE
+137 ISLPENE
-151 SNHKLYGYIYAMEEK
+151 CNHKLYGYVYAMEEK

-228 GMGISYSMTNCA
+228 GMGISYSMTNCV

-258 RKKLAHSLDALL
+258 RKKLAYSLDALL
-270 SEEDSGALK
+270 SEEDSGVLK
-279 AMLLGDKSGMTEEI
+279 AMLLGDKSEMTEEI
-293 KELYQRTGIAH
+293 KGLYQRTGIAH

-437 NMQKISDQIT
+437 NMQKISDQII

-520 ILAFYEKLCLFFDCL
+520 ILAFYEKLCLFFDRL

-541 IAKPEM
+541 IAKPAM
-547 WKIVVYYTVL
+547 WKIVVYYAVL

-586 QKSPRLMLPL
+586 QKSPRLMIPL
-596 QMRLGADISRQVNW
+596 QMRLDADISRQVNW
-610 RRKSL
+610 RRKGL

-620 RRGQILYKEMYKVVH
+620 RRGKTLYKEMYKVVH
-635 KVVRKITHKI
+635 KVVRKIIHKIMHKI
-645 MHMVMHDWDEKNKK
+645 MHMVMHMVVHDWDEKNKK

-671 ADVLFLCIHP
+671 ADILFLCIHL
-681 RSGTTLTMLDV
+681 RAGTTLTMLDV

-738 FVFLSHADIDHT
+738 FVFLSHADTDHT

-773 DLEKENEKFDEI
+773 DLEKENEKFDDI
-785 RLACKNAGTRV
+785 MLACKNAGTRV
-796 LYFSQG
+796 LYFSHG

-817 GDKDTKLAGLDE
+817 GNKDTKLEGLDE

-836 YMEYK
+836 YMEYN

-870 DKKQGNKESRGIGKM
+870 DKKQGDKESGGIGKM
-885 QSNDENKYED
+885 QSNNENKYED
-895 NDENENGNKNENRKK
+895 KGENENKNRKK
-910 DEVEGEDKDEN
+910 DEVKGEDKDEN
-921 KGKYENGNKEENKDA
+921 KGKYEDDNKEKNKDA

-964 EEFLQQVDPYVCL
+964 EEFLQLVDPYVCL

-1023 VWSVYAGR
+1023 VRSVYAGR

>member
-11 IFVLLVMV
+11 IFVLLVMI

-38 LSEGTYQAGEILIS
+38 LSEGTYQAGEIVIS
-52 EGEDQKQEISRSETD
+52 EGEDQKQEISQSETD
-67 NRERVIS
+67 NREQEISRSGTDNREHVISRSGTDNQERVISQSGKDNQERLIS
-74 RSETDNRERVIS
+74 RSETDN
-86 RSETDNRERV
+86 
-96 ISQSET
+96 
-102 YNRERVISRSE
+102 
-113 TDDQERVISQSETDD
+113 QERLISQSETDD
-128 QEQVISRSE
+128 Q
-137 TDNREQEISLPENE
+137 EQEISLPENE

-228 GMGISYSMTNCA
+228 GMGISYSMTNCV

-270 SEEDSGALK
+270 SEEDSGVLK

-293 KELYQRTGIAH
+293 KGLYQRTGIAH

-325 RLRIP
+325 RLHIP

-437 NMQKISDQIT
+437 NMQKISDQII

-520 ILAFYEKLCLFFDCL
+520 ILAFYEKLCLFFDRL

-547 WKIVVYYTVL
+547 WKIVVYYAVL

-575 QRMSLRDNVQK
+575 QRISLRDNVQK

-596 QMRLGADISRQVNW
+596 QMRLGADISHQVNW
-610 RRKSL
+610 RKKSL

-671 ADVLFLCIHP
+671 EDVLFLCIHP
-681 RSGTTLTMLDV
+681 RAGTTLTMLDV

-785 RLACKNAGTRV
+785 MLACKNAGTRV

-870 DKKQGNKESRGIGKM
+870 DKKQGEKESGGIGKM
-885 QSNDENKYED
+885 QSNNENKYED
-895 NDENENGNKNENRKK
+895 NDENKNENKNENRKK

-921 KGKYENGNKEENKDA
+921 KGKYENGNKEKNKEENKDA

-1002 TVFRTD
+1002 TFFRTD

>member
-11 IFVLLVMV
+11 IFVLLVMI

-38 LSEGTYQAGEILIS
+38 LSEGTYQAGEIVIS
-52 EGEDQKQEISRSETD
+52 EGEDQKQEISQSETD
-67 NRERVIS
+67 NRER
-74 RSETDNRERVIS
+74 
-86 RSETDNRERV
+86 
-96 ISQSET
+96 
-102 YNRERVISRSE
+102 
-113 TDDQERVISQSETDD
+113 
-128 QEQVISRSE
+128 VISRSE

-151 SNHKLYGYIYAMEEK
+151 SDHKLYGYIYAMEEK

-270 SEEDSGALK
+270 SEEDSGVLK

-293 KELYQRTGIAH
+293 KGLYQRTGIAH

-325 RLRIP
+325 RLHIP

-437 NMQKISDQIT
+437 NMQKISDQII

-455 TSLCVSLF
+455 TSLSVSLF

-502 LGSFL
+502 LDSFL

-520 ILAFYEKLCLFFDCL
+520 ILAFYEKLCLFFDRL

-547 WKIVVYYTVL
+547 WKIVVYYAVL

-575 QRMSLRDNVQK
+575 QRISLRDNVQK

-681 RSGTTLTMLDV
+681 RSRTTLTMLDV

-785 RLACKNAGTRV
+785 MLACKNAGTRV

-817 GDKDTKLAGLDE
+817 GDEDTKLAGLDE

-870 DKKQGNKESRGIGKM
+870 DKKQGDKESGGIGKM
-885 QSNDENKYED
+885 QNNNENKYED
-895 NDENENGNKNENRKK
+895 NDENKNENRKK
-910 DEVEGEDKDEN
+910 DEVEGEDKDKNEEEY
-921 KGKYENGNKEENKDA
+921 KEENKEENKDA

-988 PHMETLERIDETDG
+988 PHTETLERIDETDG

>member
-11 IFVLLVMV
+11 IFVLLVMI

-32 PDQKVS
+32 QDQKVS
-38 LSEGTYQAGEILIS
+38 LSEGTCQAGEILIS

-67 NRERVIS
+67 NQ
-74 RSETDNRERVIS
+74 
-86 RSETDNRERV
+86 ERV

-102 YNRERVISRSE
+102 DNRERAISRSE
-113 TDDQERVISQSETDD
+113 ADDQEQVISRSETDD

-137 TDNREQEISLPENE
+137 ADDQEQEISLPENE
-151 SNHKLYGYIYAMEEK
+151 SNHKLYGYVYAMEEK

-258 RKKLAHSLDALL
+258 RKKLAYSLDALL
-270 SEEDSGALK
+270 SEEDSGVLK

-293 KELYQRTGIAH
+293 KGLYQRTGIAH

-325 RLRIP
+325 KLRIP

-417 LTELYS
+417 LTDLYS

-437 NMQKISDQIT
+437 NMQKISDQII

-507 PTLACIPLQICHI
+507 PTLSCIPLQICHI
-520 ILAFYEKLCLFFDCL
+520 ILAFYEKLCLFFDRL

-562 VIMRV
+562 MIMRV

-586 QKSPRLMLPL
+586 QKSPRLMIPL
-596 QMRLGADISRQVNW
+596 QMRLGADISCQVNW

-620 RRGQILYKEMYKVVH
+620 RRGKMLYKEMYKVVH
-635 KVVRKITHKI
+635 KVVNKLTRKI
-645 MHMVMHDWDEKNKK
+645 MHMVMHMVMHIVMHMHMVVHDRDEKNKK
-659 KLCQIFAIVVLL
+659 KLCRIFAIVVLL
-671 ADVLFLCIHP
+671 ADILFLCIHP
-681 RSGTTLTMLDV
+681 RAGTTLTMLDV

-738 FVFLSHADIDHT
+738 FVFLSHADTDHT

-773 DLEKENEKFDEI
+773 DLEKENEKFDDI
-785 RLACKNAGTRV
+785 MLACKNAGTRV
-796 LYFSQG
+796 LYFSHG

-817 GDKDTKLAGLDE
+817 GDKDTKLEGLDE

-861 EVMESLLAV
+861 EVMESLSAV
-870 DKKQGNKESRGIGKM
+870 DKKQGDKESGGIGKM
-885 QSNDENKYED
+885 QSNNENKYED
-895 NDENENGNKNENRKK
+895 NDENENENRKK
-910 DEVEGEDKDEN
+910 DEVKGEDKDEN
-921 KGKYENGNKEENKDA
+921 KGKYEDENKEKTKDA

-964 EEFLQQVDPYVCL
+964 EEFLQLADPYVCL

-1023 VWSVYAGR
+1023 VRSVYAGR

>member
-11 IFVLLVMV
+11 IFVLLVMI

-74 RSETDNRERVIS
+74 RSGTDNREQEISRSGTDNQEQVISRSETDNRERVIS
-86 RSETDNRERV
+86 RSETDNQERE
-96 ISQSET
+96 ISLP
-102 YNRERVISRSE
+102 E
-113 TDDQERVISQSETDD
+113 TDDQ
-128 QEQVISRSE
+128 
-137 TDNREQEISLPENE
+137 EQEISLPENE

-270 SEEDSGALK
+270 SEEDSGVLK

-293 KELYQRTGIAH
+293 KGLYQRTGIAH

-325 RLRIP
+325 RLHIP

-437 NMQKISDQIT
+437 NMQKISDQII

-455 TSLCVSLF
+455 TSLSVSLF

-502 LGSFL
+502 LDSFL

-520 ILAFYEKLCLFFDCL
+520 ILAFYEKLCLFFDRL

-547 WKIVVYYTVL
+547 WKIVVYYAVL

-575 QRMSLRDNVQK
+575 QRISLRDNVQK

-615 LSVIR
+615 LSVFR

-681 RSGTTLTMLDV
+681 RSRTTLTMLDV

-785 RLACKNAGTRV
+785 MLACKNAGTRV

-817 GDKDTKLAGLDE
+817 GDEDTKLAGLDE

-870 DKKQGNKESRGIGKM
+870 DKKQGDKESGGIGKM
-885 QSNDENKYED
+885 QNNNENKYED
-895 NDENENGNKNENRKK
+895 NDENKNENRKK
-910 DEVEGEDKDEN
+910 DEVEGEDKDKNEEEY
-921 KGKYENGNKEENKDA
+921 KEENKEENKDA

-988 PHMETLERIDETDG
+988 PHTETLERIDETDG

>member
-11 IFVLLVMV
+11 IFVLLVMI

-38 LSEGTYQAGEILIS
+38 LSEGTYQAGEIVIS
-52 EGEDQKQEISRSETD
+52 EGEDQKQEISQ
-67 NRERVIS
+67 
-74 RSETDNRERVIS
+74 SETDNRERVIS

-151 SNHKLYGYIYAMEEK
+151 SDHKLYGYIYAMEEK

-270 SEEDSGALK
+270 SEEDSGVLK

-293 KELYQRTGIAH
+293 KGLYQRTGIAH

-325 RLRIP
+325 KLRIP

-417 LTELYS
+417 LTDLYS

-437 NMQKISDQIT
+437 NMQKISDQII

-507 PTLACIPLQICHI
+507 PTLSCIPLQICHI
-520 ILAFYEKLCLFFDCL
+520 ILAFYEKLCLFFDRL

-562 VIMRV
+562 VIVRV

-575 QRMSLRDNVQK
+575 QRISLRDNVQK
-586 QKSPRLMLPL
+586 HKSPRLMLPL

-701 EKSGFTAIIDGGSS
+701 EESGFTAIIDGGSS

-817 GDKDTKLAGLDE
+817 GDKDTKLVGLDE

-870 DKKQGNKESRGIGKM
+870 DKKQGGKESGGIGKM
-885 QSNDENKYED
+885 QSNDENKYKD
-895 NDENENGNKNENRKK
+895 NDENKNENRKK

-921 KGKYENGNKEENKDA
+921 KGKYEDENKEKNKEKNKDA

-977 ISAGRKNRYGH
+977 ISADRKNRYGH

>member
-11 IFVLLVMV
+11 IFVLLVMI

-67 NRERVIS
+67 NREREISRSGTDNREQEISRSGTDNQEQVIS
-74 RSETDNRERVIS
+74 RSETDN
-86 RSETDNRERV
+86 
-96 ISQSET
+96 
-102 YNRERVISRSE
+102 
-113 TDDQERVISQSETDD
+113 
-128 QEQVISRSE
+128 QEQVISQSE

-270 SEEDSGALK
+270 SEEDSGVLK

-293 KELYQRTGIAH
+293 KGLYQRTGIAH

-437 NMQKISDQIT
+437 NMQKISDQII

-502 LGSFL
+502 VGSFL

-520 ILAFYEKLCLFFDCL
+520 ILAFYEKLCLFFDRL

-547 WKIVVYYTVL
+547 WKIVAYYTVL

-575 QRMSLRDNVQK
+575 QRISLRDNVQK
-586 QKSPRLMLPL
+586 RKSPRLMLPL
-596 QMRLGADISRQVNW
+596 QMCLGADISRQVNW

-681 RSGTTLTMLDV
+681 RAGTTLTMLDV
-692 GQGDCFVIE
+692 GQGDCFVLE

-738 FVFLSHADIDHT
+738 FVFLSHADTDHT

-841 YQNKNHTA
+841 YQNKNNTA

-870 DKKQGNKESRGIGKM
+870 DKKQGDKESGGIGKM
-885 QSNDENKYED
+885 QNNNENKYED
-895 NDENENGNKNENRKK
+895 NDENKNENRKK

-921 KGKYENGNKEENKDA
+921 KGKYENGNKEENKEENKDA

-964 EEFLQQVDPYVCL
+964 EEFLQLVDPYVCL

>member
-11 IFVLLVMV
+11 IFVLLVMI

-38 LSEGTYQAGEILIS
+38 LSEGTYQAGEIVIS
-52 EGEDQKQEISRSETD
+52 EGEDQKQEISQSGTD
-67 NRERVIS
+67 NRER
-74 RSETDNRERVIS
+74 
-86 RSETDNRERV
+86 
-96 ISQSET
+96 
-102 YNRERVISRSE
+102 
-113 TDDQERVISQSETDD
+113 
-128 QEQVISRSE
+128 
-137 TDNREQEISLPENE
+137 EISLPENE
-151 SNHKLYGYIYAMEEK
+151 SDHKLYGYIYAMEEK

-228 GMGISYSMTNCA
+228 GMGISYSMTNCE
-240 YEVMMK
+240 YEVTMK

-270 SEEDSGALK
+270 SEEDSGVLK

-293 KELYQRTGIAH
+293 KGLYQRTGIAH

-325 RLRIP
+325 RLHIP

-437 NMQKISDQIT
+437 NMQKISDQII

-502 LGSFL
+502 VGSFL

-520 ILAFYEKLCLFFDCL
+520 ILAFYEKICLFFDRL

-562 VIMRV
+562 VIVRV

-575 QRMSLRDNVQK
+575 QRISLRDNVQK

-620 RRGQILYKEMYKVVH
+620 RRGKILYKEIYKVVH
-635 KVVRKITHKI
+635 KVVYKVVHIITQKI

-681 RSGTTLTMLDV
+681 RAGTTLTMLDV
-692 GQGDCFVIE
+692 GQGDCFVLE

-785 RLACKNAGTRV
+785 MLACKNAGTRV

-870 DKKQGNKESRGIGKM
+870 DKKQGDKENGGIGKM
-885 QSNDENKYED
+885 QSNNENMYED
-895 NDENENGNKNENRKK
+895 NDENKNENRKK

-921 KGKYENGNKEENKDA
+921 KGKYEDENKEKNKEENKDA

>member
-52 EGEDQKQEISRSETD
+52 EGEDQKQEISQSETD

-74 RSETDNRERVIS
+74 RSRTDNQGQEIL
-86 RSETDNRERV
+86 RSG
-96 ISQSET
+96 
-102 YNRERVISRSE
+102 
-113 TDDQERVISQSETDD
+113 TDD
-128 QEQVISRSE
+128 QEQEILRSGTDNQERVILRSE

-151 SNHKLYGYIYAMEEK
+151 SNYKLYGYIYAMEEK

-246 KPWPVRQGLFVI
+246 KSWPVRQGLFVI

-270 SEEDSGALK
+270 SEEDSGVLK

-293 KELYQRTGIAH
+293 KGLYQRTGIAH

-325 RLRIP
+325 RLHIP

-411 SLFMPW
+411 SLFIPW

-437 NMQKISDQIT
+437 NMQKISDQII

-520 ILAFYEKLCLFFDCL
+520 ILAFYEKLCLFFDRL

-562 VIMRV
+562 VIVRV
-567 VISPSESR
+567 VILPSESR
-575 QRMSLRDNVQK
+575 QRMSLCDNVQK
-586 QKSPRLMLPL
+586 QKSPRLMFPL

-620 RRGQILYKEMYKVVH
+620 RRGKILYKEMYKVVH
-635 KVVRKITHKI
+635 KVVRKMVRKITHKI
-645 MHMVMHDWDEKNKK
+645 MHMVMHMVMHDWDEKNKK

-701 EKSGFTAIIDGGSS
+701 EKSGVTAIIDGGSS

-750 NGILELLENQKSNRI
+750 NGVLELLENQKSNRI

-870 DKKQGNKESRGIGKM
+870 DKKQGDKESGGIGKM
-885 QSNDENKYED
+885 QSNNENMYED
-895 NDENENGNKNENRKK
+895 NDENKNENRKK
-910 DEVEGEDKDEN
+910 DEVKGEDKDEN
-921 KGKYENGNKEENKDA
+921 KGKYEDENKEENKEENKDA

-1002 TVFRTD
+1002 MVFRTD